1 MSKLPD
7 KLNTT
12 TPIFGIQPSCIIS
25 IRDTL
30 ELGGVSVVGTAY
42 SVVTPSGATR
52 HPCELLDHP
61 TEETEILDLETVE
74 RDTHRDPLFVSSGK
88 VAEPWHSAKC
98 IGPELLRWPNG
109 QKYTLEPIP
118 KERF

>member
-52 HPCELLDHP
+52 HPCELLDQRSDRRNRNSRP
-61 TEETEILDLETVE
+61 ETVE
-74 RDTHRDPLFVSSGK
+74 GDTHRDPLFVSSGK
-88 VAEPWHSAKC
+88 VAEP
-98 IGPELLRWPNG
+98 
-109 QKYTLEPIP
+109 
-118 KERF
+118 